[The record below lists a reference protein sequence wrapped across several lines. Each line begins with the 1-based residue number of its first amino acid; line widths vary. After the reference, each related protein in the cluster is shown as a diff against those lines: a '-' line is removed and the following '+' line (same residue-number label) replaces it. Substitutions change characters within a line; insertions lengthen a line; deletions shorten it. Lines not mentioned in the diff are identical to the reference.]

1 LDNPSSEPSQTLNT
15 DTAAQAFNAILS
27 AEEPPK
33 SDPQA
38 NADSNQPAADPEIP
52 LEMLEQPAEPE
63 PEMVEVDVDGYK
75 VSLPKEKADKLQAE
89 RLMQADYTKKTMAAA
104 EERKAAEAE
113 IQRASQERQQYA
125 QNLQRMQVQLETALQ
140 SQQQIDWE
148 QLIADNPQ
156 EALRQQHLMQVRQ
169 AQLQQNYV
177 EQQRVTQAM
186 QAEQAQRFSQYLSA
200 QREELLA
207 KLPEW
212 KDETKA
218 KAQKAELADYLMKQ
232 GYDPQAIGNVS
243 DAKAVVLAVK
253 AMKYDQMVQKAQVA
267 AKKVA
272 TLPTKVEQPGTGANP
287 GLDRRTSAFNRLSKS
302 GKVEDAAAVFASFI

>member
-1 LDNPSSEPSQTLNT
+1 MDNPASEPSTPLNT
-15 DTAAQAFNAILS
+15 DTAAQAFGAILS
-27 AEEPPK
+27 AEEPLK

-52 LEMLEQPAEPE
+52 LEMLEQPTEPV

-125 QNLQRMQVQLETALQ
+125 QNLQRMQMQLETALQ

-148 QLIADNPQ
+148 QLIAENPQ

-218 KAQKAELADYLMKQ
+218 KAQQAEVADYLIKQ
-232 GYDPQAIGNVS
+232 GYDPKAVGNVS

-287 GLDRRTSAFNRLSKS
+287 GLDRRTSAFSRLSKS